1 VHDGVGSSDAVIA
14 PRVVA
19 TDLDGTLLGG
29 DGRVSART
37 ARALAAAGEVG
48 IDVVFV
54 TARPLR
60 WLEDVA
66 EHVAGHGVAI
76 CSNGAAVV
84 DVAGLTVLEEH
95 GMDAA
100 LVTELAGRARD
111 VLGGPGNTQLAVEHA
126 RGITLERHYVSEHPN
141 PPGTPFVDRIEDLLP
156 GSTLKMLVRS
166 GTVRPDLHAVL
177 ADAFGDLATVADSG
191 AADLGEISRPDV
203 SKASTLATWLA
214 SRGVGAD
221 EVWACGDAP
230 NDLPMLRWA
239 GRSFAVAN
247 ARETV
252 RSAVHEV
259 CPANTDD
266 GVAHVLERA
275 VALAS
280 PDRL

>member
-1 VHDGVGSSDAVIA
+1 MKA

-19 TDLDGTLLGG
+19 TDLDGTLLGA

-37 ARALAAAGEVG
+37 AGALVAAAEVG

-60 WLEDVA
+60 WLDDVA

-84 DVAGLTVLEEH
+84 EVATLAVLEEH
-95 GMDAA
+95 GMDDA
-100 LVTELAGRARD
+100 LVSELARRARD

-126 RGITLERHYVSEHPN
+126 GGITLERHYESEHPT
-141 PPGTPFVDRIEDLLP
+141 PDGTPFVERLEDLLP
-156 GSTLKMLVRS
+156 GSTLKLLVRT
-166 GTVRPDLHAVL
+166 GTPRPDLHALL
-177 ADAFGDLATVADSG
+177 ADAFGPLATVADSG

-203 SKASTLATWLA
+203 SKATTLATWLA
-214 SRGVGAD
+214 GRGIAAD
-221 EVWACGDAP
+221 DVWAFGDAP

-247 ARETV
+247 ARRAV
-252 RSAVHEV
+252 QDAVHEV

-266 GVAHVLERA
+266 GVAQVVERA

-280 PDRL
+280 G